1 MMYNEAPVKFND
13 VKNSISKVQE
23 KLVYQKLSLDES
35 EGKDSQA
42 LIKLDESSNQHMQ
55 TLKKFNFES
64 FQYWSD
70 ISERSYVDRKLEM
83 DKQFRL
89 RSENQSAINNLIS
102 ENLTVISD
110 KINKNGSDCQTKEE
124 QLTN

>member
-89 RSENQSAINNLIS
+89 RSEN
-102 ENLTVISD
+102 
-110 KINKNGSDCQTKEE
+110 
-124 QLTN
+124 